1 LALSQRMT
9 HVHKLVFRPALI
21 ATGLVLA
28 VLSAPQVAQANAER
42 ILYSFG
48 GADGNK
54 PAGALIADA
63 RGNLYGTTTYGGG
76 VGDPTPCG
84 FGTDG
89 CGTVF
94 KLARGR
100 IKVLHSFGAAGDGV
114 APTSRLLLD
123 ADGNLYGT
131 TDGGG
136 TSFFGT
142 VFKLAA
148 DNTYSVLHS
157 FTGGSDGTGP
167 ISDLI
172 ADASGN
178 LYGTTQAGGTGNC
191 TGGCGTVFKITPDGQ
206 KTLLYAF
213 KGGTDG
219 GVLKSGLAI
228 DAQGNLYGTT
238 DLGGANTRGTVFK
251 LTPAGEKTILYS
263 FLGGSDGSH
272 PFTGVVLDAAGNLYG
287 TTFDGGTC
295 GDILKLTPEGVETVL
310 HTFTCGAGDNPV
322 ADLILD
328 AEGNLYSTTFDGG
341 SLGSVYK
348 LAPDGTLT
356 TLYSFLGGSDG
367 SLPVAGLFMDARGNL
382 YGTTTSGGASGKGTV
397 FKVTN

>member
-1 LALSQRMT
+1 M
-9 HVHKLVFRPALI
+9 HKLIFGPALI

-28 VLSAPQVAQANAER
+28 LLSAPRAAQANAER

-76 VGDPTPCG
+76 VGDPAPCG

-94 KLARGR
+94 KLTKGR
-100 IKVLHSFGAAGDGV
+100 IRVLHSFGAAGDGI
-114 APTSRLLLD
+114 APSCRPLLD
-123 ADGNLYGT
+123 AAGNLYGT

-136 TSFFGT
+136 ASFFGT

-157 FTGGSDGTGP
+157 FTGGNDGAGP
-167 ISDLI
+167 VSDLV

-178 LYGTTQAGGTGNC
+178 LYGTTSAGGTGNC

-263 FLGGSDGSH
+263 FLGGSDGAH
-272 PFTGVVLDAAGNLYG
+272 PYTGVVLDAAGNLYG
-287 TTFDGGTC
+287 TTFDGGVC
-295 GDILKLTPEGVETVL
+295 GNIFKLTPEGVVTVL
-310 HTFTCGAGDNPV
+310 YSFTCGTDGANPV

-328 AEGNLYSTTFDGG
+328 AEGNLYSTTPGNGF
-341 SLGSVYK
+341 GSVYK
-348 LAPDGTLT
+348 LAPDGTIT
-356 TLYSFLGGSDG
+356 TLHSFVGGSDG
-367 SLPVAGLFMDARGNL
+367 SSPVAGLFMDARGNL
-382 YGTTTSGGASGKGTV
+382 YGTTTLGGASGKGTV
-397 FKVTN
+397 FKVIN